1 MNKKELI
8 VSRISS
14 FPTLP
19 VMTHRLL
26 KALNDPEN
34 ASAEIAR
41 IIQIDPALTANV
53 LKAANSSY
61 LGFRRPANSLSEAT
75 FRLGT
80 KWIFQIA
87 VSSLIYSNLN
97 RPAAG
102 YDMSGEELWR
112 HSLATA
118 LMAESLSTLLKIR
131 DSGLIYTAALLH
143 DMGKI
148 VMGEFVADC
157 FKDIQRI
164 ISEKN
169 ISFELAEEEILGVS
183 HTEIGA
189 MLAESWHFPT
199 LIIDCIRWHHNPD
212 LYSQNEPAIDV
223 VHIADATCLMEG
235 IGLGRDDLQYR
246 LSDKAVTRLNLS
258 SNLLELAISQT
269 LLSLEDIENMF
280 RETLP
285 ATNVREVM
293 K

>member
-19 VMTHRLL
+19 VMTHKLL
-26 KALNDPEN
+26 KALNEPEN
-34 ASAEIAR
+34 AAAEIAR

-143 DMGKI
+143 DIGKI

-189 MLAESWHFPT
+189 ILAESWHFPSV
-199 LIIDCIRWHHNPD
+199 IADCIRWHHNPD
-212 LYSQNEPAIDV
+212 LYSQDEPAIDV

-246 LSDKAVTRLNLS
+246 LSDLAVNRLNLS

-269 LLSLEDIENMF
+269 LLNLEDIENMF
-280 RETLP
+280 RDTLP

>member
-26 KALNDPEN
+26 QALNDPEN
-34 ASAEIAR
+34 AAAEIAR

-80 KWIFQIA
+80 NWIFQIA

-189 MLAESWHFPT
+189 MLAASWHFPT

-223 VHIADATCLMEG
+223 VHIADAICLMEG

>member
-34 ASAEIAR
+34 AAAEIAR

-87 VSSLIYSNLN
+87 ISSLIYSNLN

-118 LMAESLSTLLKIR
+118 LMAESLSTLLKTR
-131 DSGLIYTAALLH
+131 DSGIIYTAALLH

-157 FKDIQRI
+157 FKDIQRV

-169 ISFELAEEEILGVS
+169 ISFELAEEEILGIS

-189 MLAESWHFPT
+189 MLAASWHFPT
-199 LIIDCIRWHHNPD
+199 LIIDCIRWHHDPD
-212 LYSQNEPAIDV
+212 SCSHHEPAIDI
-223 VHIADATCLMEG
+223 VHIADGTCLMEG

-246 LSDKAVTRLNLS
+246 LSENAVTRLGLS
-258 SNLLELAISQT
+258 SNLLDLAISRT
-269 LLSLEDIENMF
+269 LLNLEDIENMF
-280 RETLP
+280 CEALP
-285 ATNVREVM
+285 ATKVREVM